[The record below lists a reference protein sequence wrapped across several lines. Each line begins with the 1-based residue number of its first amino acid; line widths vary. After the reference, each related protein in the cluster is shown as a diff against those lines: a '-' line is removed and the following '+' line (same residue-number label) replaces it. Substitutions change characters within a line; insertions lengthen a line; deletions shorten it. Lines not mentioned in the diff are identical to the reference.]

1 MNKEMLDKWL
11 DDEFTVL
18 DNELN
23 NHLITEVQ
31 YNEYTK
37 NLMAEYN
44 QSLNELLI
52 YNRNA
57 IY

>member
-18 DNELN
+18 ENEMSDGI
-23 NHLITEVQ
+23 ITEAQ

-52 YNRNA
+52 YNRV
-57 IY
+57 